1 MVKELSSKVKRT
13 QNAQNLRKNTL
24 PLLLNRKKNQNIE
37 EIKLLYMR
45 YRIMQMH
52 NYKKRIKKL
61 NKNTQE
67 NFIILRIEIMRQ
79 KV

>member
-45 YRIMQMH
+45 YRIM
-52 NYKKRIKKL
+52 
-61 NKNTQE
+61 
-67 NFIILRIEIMRQ
+67 
-79 KV
+79 